1 MGDHVRQGLM
11 TLPVRLV
18 PLSGEAPEGFAARL
32 AVANFVTGP
41 ELNAWISPA
50 GVAVVRGAQWI
61 SALERAASLPMGF
74 FQRARRRH
82 LLYATCHH
90 YGWRRMR
97 CVKCDIIDVPRTG
110 CIRCA
115 GGEPTTVFARGGAV
129 CVRHRRWHH
138 DGLDIDLR
146 GRPDYA
152 HAEARMSGWLWFHG
166 VTLHTGEFELATA
179 LVIAAVADNAE
190 RHRRTRL
197 RRLMLDDHSGISPLL
212 LFYPEI
218 TDLTCALTDP
228 AVASA
233 LCTHRERPERQ
244 AQMLIGLAVG
254 ASGGAPTAELA
265 TIASQEV
272 GRMRQA
278 LRCAFSMPSSKNAT
292 VRRAQRPKAL
302 IEAAH
307 RYQAV
312 LIRHVDEVRLN
323 APYIANVKPPPSPR
337 VVSRRIQTALNRAI
351 AARN

>member
-1 MGDHVRQGLM
+1 M
-11 TLPVRLV
+11 TVFPVRV
-18 PLSGEAPEGFAARL
+18 APLSGETPEGFAGRL
-32 AVANFVTGP
+32 ASANGLAAS
-41 ELNAWISPA
+41 ELNAWLTRA
-50 GVAVVRGAQWI
+50 GPTAVRGTQWTQR
-61 SALERAASLPMGF
+61 LERAASLPVGWF
-74 FQRARRRH
+74 EQARRRH
-82 LLYATCHH
+82 LLYTTCHH

-97 CVKCDIIDVPRTG
+97 CAKCDLIDVPRTG

-115 GGEPTTVFARGGAV
+115 GGEPTTVFTRGGAV
-129 CVRHRRWHH
+129 CVRQRRWHH
-138 DGLDIDLR
+138 DGLDIDLP
-146 GRPDYA
+146 GPLDYA

-179 LVIAAVADNAE
+179 LVSAAVADDE
-190 RHRRTRL
+190 EQHRRTRL
-197 RRLMLDDHSGISPLL
+197 GRLKINDDHREISPLL

-218 TDLTCALTDP
+218 TDLTCALTNP

-233 LCTHRERPERQ
+233 LCTYRERPERQ

-254 ASGGAPTAELA
+254 ACGGAPTAELE

-323 APYIANVKPPPSPR
+323 APTIANVKPPPAPR
-337 VVSRRIQTALNRAI
+337 VVSRRIQTALNRAF